1 MYALLDAVTLALGSV
16 WAHKLRS
23 FMMVLGNIVA
33 VMSIIAVVSLIQG
46 MNFYVGEAIEREV
59 GVGTFRI
66 DKVGIVSDNEKE
78 REAWRRNP
86 NITLN
91 DMKAIR
97 RWSPL
102 FRAMMTESGA
112 RSNVSWHEVTLE
124 DVRIRGVSPEYQEFV
139 GYSAVEGRV
148 LSPMEVQRNRPVVL
162 LGAETAKKLFGTVS
176 ALDHV
181 IRLGGTHFRVVGVNE
196 RKGSMFGESQDDFAV
211 IPLGK
216 LRQLFGTRRSLSI
229 NVKPTDPSRLAEA
242 MDDARLAMRI
252 RHKLRPR
259 DKDDFGLFTAD
270 TMMEVWRKF
279 SQGAFAIL
287 IGIVSLSLVVGGIV
301 IMNIMLMVV
310 SERTR
315 EIGLR
320 RALGARRRDIV
331 WQVLTESTTLS
342 IVGGLIGT
350 IAGFAV
356 ALVVEWLSPLPAA
369 IKPWSVV
376 LGIGMT
382 AFVGLFFGLY
392 PALRAAKLDPIE
404 ALRRE

>member
-1 MYALLDAVTLALGSV
+1 MYALLDAVTLALGSI

-46 MNFYVGEAIEREV
+46 MNVYVGEAIEREV

-66 DKVGIVSDNEKE
+66 DKVGIVTDDEKE

-86 NITLN
+86 NITLE
-91 DMKAIR
+91 DMRAIR
-97 RWSPL
+97 RFSPL

-112 RSNVSWHEVTLE
+112 RSTVAFRDVTLE

-139 GYSAVEGRV
+139 GYTAELGRV
-148 LSPMEVQRNRPVVL
+148 PSPMEVERNRPVTL
-162 LGAETAKKLFGTVS
+162 LGADTAKKLFGS
-176 ALDHV
+176 LSPLDQV
-181 IRLGGTHFRVVGVNE
+181 VRLGGTHFRVVGVNE
-196 RKGSMFGESQDDFAV
+196 RKGSMFGSSQDDFAV

-216 LRQLFGTRRSLSI
+216 LRQLFGSRRSLSI
-229 NVKPTDPSRLAEA
+229 NVKPTHPSRLEEA
-242 MDDARLAMRI
+242 MEEARLAMRI

-270 TMMEVWRKF
+270 TMMDVWRTF

-320 RALGARRRDIV
+320 KALGARRRDIM
-331 WQVLTESTTLS
+331 WQIMTESVTLS
-342 IVGGLIGT
+342 TFGGLVGIGL
-350 IAGFAV
+350 GFLL
-356 ALVVEWLSPLPAA
+356 ALAISSATPLPAA
-369 IKPWSVV
+369 VQLWSVAIG
-376 LGIGMT
+376 LGIT
-382 AFVGLFFGLY
+382 ALVGLFFGMY
-392 PALRAAKLDPIE
+392 PAMRAAALDPID